1 MGPRIAARAPM
12 RGASLPAM
20 EAAACTSSGWRSRA
34 PQNRNDVTVRAPKP
48 FVFSNENSKPYH
60 RYGLRRAEC
69 DRSLPVAARIGVAS
83 IGAATVRERFL
94 CHPYTLNADPVLAK
108 ASTLSSNSK
117 PAVRGLWLRT
127 YHL

>member
-1 MGPRIAARAPM
+1 MGPRIAARATM

-20 EAAACTSSGWRSRA
+20 EAAACTSAGWRSRV
-34 PQNRNDVTVRAPKP
+34 PQHRNGV
-48 FVFSNENSKPYH
+48 
-60 RYGLRRAEC
+60 RRAEC
-69 DRSLPVAARIGVAS
+69 DRSLTVRARIGVAS

-94 CHPYTLNADPVLAK
+94 CHPYTLKADPVLAK